1 MLHIMQELQRLIDKG
16 ESETVEFKESL
27 SLKSEIGETVSA
39 FSNTNRGT
47 IIIGISDSGRIIGVE
62 VGKKTLE
69 GLANYIKQNTDNHI
83 YPKMKLV
90 ESIDDKNLIII
101 EVNEANEKPVFFRG
115 NAYRRISKSN
125 HKQSA
130 SEIRKLA
137 KESGKKVYWDEQV
150 CEGARLEDIDWYFIE
165 NTFIPLYERSSQKKV
180 VSKAENLLK
189 SLGCIKN
196 NKPTNAGILLFGKNL
211 PKFFMNSYIAL
222 AKYKGKEVSVERL
235 DYKEFTCNLFEQ
247 INKCNDYIV
256 EHMAV
261 MSKLEPGKIRR
272 EDIPEYGIFSVRELI
287 TNAACHRDYENQ
299 HSKVIVKMFSDKIE
313 FYNPGGLP
321 ADITHRNI
329 TERQFSRNP
338 VIAKVL
344 TKVEYIEEL
353 GEGWD
358 KIVKE
363 HKEHALKPEMPKI
376 ESDKYAVQIIL
387 FSTKEKFEEEK
398 KCILL
403 NERQQKALVFLKDYG
418 KITNKDYKKLN
429 QNISDKTA
437 FRDLEDMVKKGLLK
451 AIGEKKGRY
460 YEVPK

>member
-1 MLHIMQELQRLIDKG
+1 MQELQRAIEKG
-16 ESETVEFKESL
+16 ESERIEFKESL

-39 FSNTNRGT
+39 FSNTNKGK
-47 IIIGISDSGRIIGVE
+47 IIIGISDYGKIIGIE

-83 YPKMKLV
+83 YPKIIV

-125 HKQSA
+125 HKLSA

-137 KESGKKVYWDEQV
+137 KESQKIYWDEQV
-150 CEGARLEDIDWYFIE
+150 CERAGLDDIDWNFVE
-165 NTFIPLYERSSQKKV
+165 EKFIPLYERSSEKKV

-196 NKPTNAGILLFGKNL
+196 HKPTNAGILLFGKNPQRFL
-211 PKFFMNSYIAL
+211 RNAYIAL
-222 AKYKGKEVSVERL
+222 ARYKGKEVSVERL
-235 DYKEFTCNLFEQ
+235 DYKEFTYNLFEQ
-247 INKCNDYIV
+247 IDRCNDYIV
-256 EHMAV
+256 EHMAI

-272 EDIPEYGIFSVRELI
+272 EDIPEYGFFSIRELI
-287 TNAACHRDYENQ
+287 TNAICHRDYENQ

-321 ADITHRNI
+321 KDITAKNI
-329 TERQFSRNP
+329 TEKQFSRNA

-344 TKVEYIEEL
+344 AKVEYIEEL

-363 HKEHALKPEMPKI
+363 HKEHALKPDVPVIKA
-376 ESDKYAVQIIL
+376 DKFTTLISL
-387 FSTKEKFEEEK
+387 FSTKDKFGEEK
-398 KCILL
+398 IKIALS
-403 NERQQKALVFLKDYG
+403 ERQRFILKKIKDEGYIKSSDLQKEFEITRDTANRDFNSLISLKLVRREGVG
-418 KITNKDYKKLN
+418 KSTIY
-429 QNISDKTA
+429 
-437 FRDLEDMVKKGLLK
+437 V
-451 AIGEKKGRY
+451 RY
-460 YEVPK
+460 

>member
-1 MLHIMQELQRLIDKG
+1 MQGLQRLIEKG

-39 FSNTNRGT
+39 FSNTNKGK
-47 IIIGISDSGRIIGVE
+47 IIISVSDSGKIIGIE

-83 YPKMKLV
+83 YPKIIVK
-90 ESIDDKNLIII
+90 SIDDKNLIII
-101 EVNEANEKPVFFRG
+101 AINEANEKPVFFRG

-125 HKQSA
+125 HKLSA
-130 SEIRKLA
+130 SEIRALA
-137 KESGKKVYWDEQV
+137 KESQKIYWDEQV
-150 CEGARLEDIDWYFIE
+150 CDEAGLDDIDWNFVE
-165 NTFIPLYERSSQKKV
+165 DKFIPLYERSSEKKV

-211 PKFFMNSYIAL
+211 PKFFLNSYIAL
-222 AKYKGKEVSVERL
+222 ARYKGKEVSAERL

-247 INKCNDYIV
+247 IDRCNDYIV

-261 MSKLEPGKIRR
+261 MSRLEPGKIRR
-272 EDIPEYGIFSVRELI
+272 EDIPEYGLFSIRELI
-287 TNAACHRDYENQ
+287 TNAICHRDYENQ
-299 HSKVIVKMFSDKIE
+299 HSKVIVKMFADKIG

-321 ADITHRNI
+321 KDITAKNI

-376 ESDKYAVQIIL
+376 ESDKSAIRITL
-387 FSTKEKFEEEK
+387 FSAREKFEKKEELMLTDRQKQIVEFIREQGRITTK
-398 KCILL
+398 KCAALL
-403 NERQQKALVFLKDYG
+403 KISPDTALRELAQLKE
-418 KITNKDYKKLN
+418 N
-429 QNISDKTA
+429 
-437 FRDLEDMVKKGLLK
+437 GLLQRK
-451 AIGEKKGRY
+451 GIGRGIY
-460 YEVPK
+460 YVL